1 MPARRLHARLV
12 TVTLVLVLA
21 LGACSGD
28 EEPPTTTTAPTTA
41 TTEPPSTTEPPGIPI
56 DPAVLGTGDCFE
68 ERVLSGQAQTE
79 FEESQTVEVDCED
92 PHRNE
97 IYLITA
103 MPDEAGTE
111 FPGEEAVT
119 EFADDACLAAFD
131 SFVGLD
137 YVESIWEIGY
147 IVPTEES
154 WPLPDRRV
162 VCFVFNRDGDKVSGS
177 AQGTAQ

>member
-1 MPARRLHARLV
+1 MTAHRSCRL
-12 TVTLVLVLA
+12 LA
-21 LGACSGD
+21 VAVAVALSLGACSGD
-28 EEPPTTTTAPTTA
+28 EATPATTTAPTTA
-41 TTEPPSTTEPPGIPI
+41 TTAPPSTSEPPGVPI

-68 ERVLSGQAQTE
+68 ERVLSGQGQTE

-97 IYLITA
+97 IYLVTA
-103 MPDEAGTE
+103 MPEEAGSE
-111 FPGEEAVT
+111 FPGEEAVA
-119 EFADDACLAAFD
+119 EFADDACLTAFE
-131 SFVGLD
+131 SFVGLA

-147 IVPTEES
+147 VVPTEES

-177 AQGTAQ
+177 AQDTAQ